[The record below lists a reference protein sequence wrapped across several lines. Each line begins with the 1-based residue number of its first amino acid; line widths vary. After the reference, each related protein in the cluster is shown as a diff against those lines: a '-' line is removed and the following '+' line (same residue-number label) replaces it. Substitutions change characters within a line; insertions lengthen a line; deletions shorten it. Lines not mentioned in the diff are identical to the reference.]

1 MKEKKI
7 KFIQLTFLNN
17 DEVLIN
23 VEMIGH
29 FYYSS
34 TMIQGKEKGCTHIC
48 VLTNNNGG
56 MKVQESTHKI
66 LELIN
71 N

>member
-1 MKEKKI
+1 M
-7 KFIQLTFLNN
+7 KFITLTLISEN
-17 DEVLIN
+17 EVIVN

-29 FYYSS
+29 MYQQEE
-34 TMIQGKEKGCTHIC
+34 MIKGKKTGCTLIC
-48 VLTNNNGG
+48 LVTNNNGG
-56 MKVQESTHKI
+56 MKVKESIYEI